1 MDAPLAGGGGC
12 GGSPPQGDAPR
23 MERGTFLSVPCMCG
37 AALPRG
43 GASWP
48 APPSLPP
55 LAERRRALR
64 AAPRD
69 PTRSHDRAVTRR
81 ASMPGLDF
89 VKMLPMGLRWSGQ
102 SI

>member
-1 MDAPLAGGGGC
+1 MP
-12 GGSPPQGDAPR
+12 SQ
-23 MERGTFLSVPCMCG
+23 
-37 AALPRG
+37 G

-69 PTRSHDRAVTRR
+69 PTLSHDRAVTRR

-89 VKMLPMGLRWSGQ
+89 VKMLQTVCDGVLTS
-102 SI
+102 SSS